1 MLESKLE
8 QLPKLTPT
16 PEYVERREPSPRL
29 PPLPQHGAV
38 STFVPGILQ
47 GNPHDSALEAR
58 AIKRRRSRL
67 SVDQRYVTVFSS
79 CLLYSQTGS
88 SCVGEDLLP
97 LNT

>member
-38 STFVPGILQ
+38 STFVAGFPQ
-47 GNPHDSALEAR
+47 GGPHDSALEAR

-79 CLLYSQTGS
+79 CYCLLKRGQAALVKI
-88 SCVGEDLLP
+88 CCH
-97 LNT
+97 